1 MPTWHTPR
9 IRSVYNA
16 ITTYAPQRRCPVG
29 RALQRGVTMAELVIV
44 MMIVAIITAIGVP
57 LYRHVTTDNRMSTEV
72 NALLGDLEYAR
83 SEAVREGRTVT
94 VCVAGSV
101 TSPYSCAPSGVNT
114 WQDGWIVFVDVND
127 NQTIASDQDVLRVH
141 EPFTS
146 GDTFDANYGVGS
158 VSFNRD
164 GFAYTGEANVTITL
178 TNSSNDAVFT
188 RCLLLSQSG
197 MMTTALHQTDP
208 TDCPGT

>member
-1 MPTWHTPR
+1 MK
-9 IRSVYNA
+9 SVYNVMA
-16 ITTYAPQRRCPVG
+16 TYAPQRRRPVG

-44 MMIVAIITAIGVP
+44 MLIVAIITAIGVP
-57 LYRHVTTDNRMSTEV
+57 LYRHVTTDNRMATEV

-83 SEAVREGRTVT
+83 SEAAREGRTIT
-94 VCVAGSV
+94 VCIAGSV
-101 TSPYSCAPSGVNT
+101 TSPYSCAGTGTDT

-127 NQTIASDQDVLRVH
+127 NQTIASDQDVLRVQQ
-141 EPFTS
+141 PFTS
-146 GDTFDANYGVGS
+146 GDTFVSDYGVNS

-178 TNSSNDAVFT
+178 TNSSDDAVFT

-197 MMTTALHQTDP
+197 MMTSVLHQTDP